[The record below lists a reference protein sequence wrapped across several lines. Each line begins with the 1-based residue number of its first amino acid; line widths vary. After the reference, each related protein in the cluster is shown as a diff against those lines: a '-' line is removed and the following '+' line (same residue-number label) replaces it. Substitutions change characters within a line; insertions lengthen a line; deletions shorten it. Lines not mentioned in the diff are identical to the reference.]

1 MAPFPGRS
9 SRVRHF
15 NIIVQ
20 RNRLVECLWYI
31 PAMADKTSVVGR
43 SAAPGAASDTTLETS
58 RLLVE
63 FLHAAYA
70 TRRLD
75 TDVEGNGDGAT
86 KGDAG
91 HHGTES
97 ADMSSP
103 RGQGRDPYLP
113 ARRANGGAA
122 GHRPGISYG
131 WASRVVEELEKAG
144 YAIRERDADDRRVV
158 RVRLNPDK
166 SGEVERAY
174 QWRGPRSRPRSSPWA
189 PPNAQPVR
197 IFLRRLNSLLR
208 EEEPASIDSPS
219 GAPKPVTIPLVG
231 SPRTPREARGSGS
244 RPAGRRHLRL
254 AGPMSWA
261 PPAVVASRLLTGLGD
276 GHVPTKG
283 SCPSRQS

>member
-1 MAPFPGRS
+1 MAPFPGPFE
-9 SRVRHF
+9 SRPSLQYHCPA
-15 NIIVQ
+15 Q
-20 RNRLVECLWYI
+20 RLVECLWYI

-97 ADMSSP
+97 ADMSSHAV
-103 RGQGRDPYLP
+103 RAAIHIYQHGERTVGQLATGL
-113 ARRANGGAA
+113 
-122 GHRPGISYG
+122 GISYG

-174 QWRGPRSRPRSSPWA
+174 QWRGPTVAAALEPLAA
-189 PPNAQPVR
+189 PERAAVR

-208 EEEPASIDSPS
+208 EEEP
-219 GAPKPVTIPLVG
+219 GQ
-231 SPRTPREARGSGS
+231 
-244 RPAGRRHLRL
+244 H
-254 AGPMSWA
+254 
-261 PPAVVASRLLTGLGD
+261 
-276 GHVPTKG
+276 
-283 SCPSRQS
+283 